1 VIKIKLGKQK
11 LAEAGA
17 GDVNAEKLTDS
28 DRALLK
34 MVSKADIEDR
44 DVGIK
49 VLLDAGY
56 IPIITGRTVQVY
68 DRWRGEMEDV
78 EKLSA
83 ELGAG
88 VYGKVYEATKA
99 GSDKRYAVK
108 VLGEDQNELQ
118 IRQKIEDMR
127 ESMPPEVARHFVKMH
142 EAVKKVAFV
151 GPQKERTEFTLIAM
165 DLVRPLKTVE
175 KSVLYRGLGSLTRLI
190 AEVKLK
196 DNLQDYRVIKKCL
209 LENIAELSDTD
220 ATIRTFISAI
230 ADSKLQDEFIKRFQK
245 DIPAVLEMPGSR
257 NKYNSIVHDIMQ
269 TDKDGSQRFNE
280 LLKATLEQFASYMVS
295 TWMQNFGANYS
306 KFFKNPEAT
315 LNPETVVKVAKA
327 FSLYSIA
334 IARRVRE
341 IAGLSLSTSD
351 GMHMVR
357 NYDNLAQVLA
367 GFDDMENREIV
378 QKAFISRDMP
388 EGTKSFIGALLY
400 LAHEKGIFFKDLHEA
415 NVMVDP
421 KTGDYVAVDIGMF
434 TTAKHDPR
442 SGS

>member
-1 VIKIKLGKQK
+1 MQIVIKIKLGKQK
-11 LAEAGA
+11 LAEAGVD
-17 GDVNAEKLTDS
+17 DVNAEKLTDS

-34 MVSKADIEDR
+34 MVSKADIEDQ

-49 VLLDAGY
+49 ILLDAGY
-56 IPIITGRTVQVY
+56 IPIITGRIVQVY
-68 DRWRGEMEDV
+68 DRWRGETDNV

-88 VYGKVYEATKA
+88 AFGKVYEATKA

-108 VLGEDQNELQ
+108 VLGADQNELQ

-127 ESMPPEVARHFVKMH
+127 ESLPPEVAKHFVKMH
-142 EAVKKVAFV
+142 EAVKKVADV
-151 GPQKERTEFTLIAM
+151 GPRKERTEFTVIAM

-209 LENIAELSDTD
+209 LENAAQLSDMD
-220 ATIRTFISAI
+220 PKIKPFIAAI
-230 ADSKLQDEFIKRFQK
+230 ADSSLQAEFISRFKK
-245 DIPAVLEMPGSR
+245 DIPAVLEMPASR
-257 NKYNSIVHDIMQ
+257 NKYNSIVYDVMQ

-280 LLKATLEQFASYMVS
+280 LLKVTLENFANHMIS
-295 TWMQNFGANYS
+295 TLIKNFGTNYS
-306 KFFKNPEAT
+306 KFPAVI
-315 LNPETVVKVAKA
+315 LSPETVAKVAKA
-327 FSLYSIA
+327 FSLYSID
-334 IARRVRE
+334 IARCVRE
-341 IAGLSLSTSD
+341 TAGLSLSTSD

-357 NYDNLAQVLA
+357 NYENLAQVLA

-378 QKAFISRDMP
+378 QKAFESKDMP